1 MVLARDVDVQ
11 LLTPYVKQ
19 WPLVHSPK
27 KRVICRAGR
36 RSGKTTGVATR
47 ASKRFLEGA
56 RILYATPTSDQLAT
70 FWNLVKR
77 TFAEPIDA
85 GAYHVNETEHVLEMP
100 LLRSRYR
107 VRIPS
112 PNRIRCKTAWHED
125 SMRGDFGDELIFDE
139 WQMMHES
146 AWEEVGAPMLI
157 DNNGNA
163 VFCYTP
169 PSLKRRAMSRADDK
183 LHASKM
189 FKRATSDSRWEAVHF
204 TSFDNPYLPRE
215 GLEEVTQDM
224 TALAVRQEIHAED
237 IEEVPGALWK
247 RSQFGRDRMRPKPER
262 LTRIVVA
269 VDPTGSTTGDE
280 VGIVVVGLG
289 ADGFVYVLADA
300 SIGGLSPEGWASRVV
315 QTYYL
320 HEADRIIGERNFG
333 GDMVQA
339 IIRTADPNI
348 SYKDVHASRGKQI
361 RAEPVSALYEQ
372 GKVFHCGDF
381 PELIDQMVMWEPSSG
396 WSPDRLDAAVWAI
409 SELGVRPRWS
419 VVVPD

>member
-1 MVLARDVDVQ
+1 MVLARDVEVR
-11 LLTPYVKQ
+11 LLRPYDKQ
-19 WPLVHSPK
+19 APLVYSPK

-36 RSGKTTGVATR
+36 RSGKTTGVGTR
-47 ASKRFLEGA
+47 AGKRFLEGG

-70 FWNLVKR
+70 FWNYIKR

-85 GAYHVNETEHVLEMP
+85 GVYHVNETEHVLEKP

-189 FKRATSDSRWEAVHF
+189 FKRATSDPRWEAVHF
-204 TSFDNPYLPRE
+204 TSFDNPHLPRE

-237 IEEVPGALWK
+237 IEEVPGALWTAVAV
-247 RSQFGRDRMRPKPER
+247 RARPHEAEVPER
-262 LTRIVVA
+262 LVRIVVA
-269 VDPTGSTTGDE
+269 VDPTGSSEGRRGGYRCSWAWSRRTRLCTG
-280 VGIVVVGLG
+280 GCQ
-289 ADGFVYVLADA
+289 Y
-300 SIGGLSPEGWASRVV
+300 R
-315 QTYYL
+315 
-320 HEADRIIGERNFG
+320 
-333 GDMVQA
+333 
-339 IIRTADPNI
+339 
-348 SYKDVHASRGKQI
+348 
-361 RAEPVSALYEQ
+361 
-372 GKVFHCGDF
+372 
-381 PELIDQMVMWEPSSG
+381 
-396 WSPDRLDAAVWAI
+396 
-409 SELGVRPRWS
+409 RP
-419 VVVPD
+419 